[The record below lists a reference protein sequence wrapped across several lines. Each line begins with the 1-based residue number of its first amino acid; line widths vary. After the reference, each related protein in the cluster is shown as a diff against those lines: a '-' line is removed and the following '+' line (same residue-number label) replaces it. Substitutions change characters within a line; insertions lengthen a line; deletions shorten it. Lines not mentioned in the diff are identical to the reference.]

1 MNITWNADNDPLS
14 ILPGIMII
22 DVAGTQILWSLICYL
37 FIFICH
43 ICWYHHLDLYRFMI
57 IHIYSLCFI
66 IYHICCLYLFNI
78 FDLIYIYI
86 SLFNS
91 GWTRLLPR
99 VANLGALAGPGRTM
113 PSLWSM
119 RSWSWLLWS
128 FRLCG
133 VCGAEL
139 AIGIFCD
146 PELRIWL
153 LWSSY
158 SLGNHSLS
166 ISYWERISW
175 EIPSGYD

>member
-86 SLFNS
+86 IVQFGVNS
-91 GWTRLLPR
+91 AAPESCQPWRLGWARTHHAELVEHAELAMAPLEFSALWRLWR
-99 VANLGALAGPGRTM
+99 RAGH
-113 PSLWSM
+113 WN
-119 RSWSWLLWS
+119 LLWS
-128 FRLCG
+128 WAKNMAS
-133 VCGAEL
+133 V
-139 AIGIFCD
+139 I
-146 PELRIWL
+146 
-153 LWSSY
+153 
-158 SLGNHSLS
+158 
-166 ISYWERISW
+166 
-175 EIPSGYD
+175 